1 MPNMALGE
9 MSDLRPHL
17 VFESHCAKRVGELV
31 RWKAR
36 VLCVKIK
43 RFVWGLLFG
52 ARSCKE
58 EGRRN
63 LRLQVHGDLRYV
75 TKP

>member
-1 MPNMALGE
+1 M
-9 MSDLRPHL
+9 
-17 VFESHCAKRVGELV
+17 GELKRGKV
-31 RWKAR
+31 R

-58 EGRRN
+58 EERKR
-63 LRLQVHGDLRYV
+63 LRLRVHRDLR
-75 TKP
+75 

>member
-1 MPNMALGE
+1 M
-9 MSDLRPHL
+9 
-17 VFESHCAKRVGELV
+17 GELE
-31 RWKAR
+31 RGKAR

-58 EGRRN
+58 EGRRK
-63 LRLQVHGDLRYV
+63 LGLQVQRDLR
-75 TKP
+75 